1 MADSR
6 QLSPTSTLHD
16 DRDQRQ
22 HAASAMEK
30 VDLAER
36 GTAVPYDGAGT
47 AEHPYIVKFL
57 DGEQANPQNFSKGK
71 KWTITAV
78 SAISTLC
85 IAFGSSIVSAAIPE
99 LTTVFHK
106 DLTVLTLSVSLYV
119 LGFAL
124 GPLLWAPFSEQWG
137 RRPIYIITYALF
149 AIFNIPCA
157 VAKNVETLLVC
168 RFLAGF
174 FGSSPLT
181 NSGGVISDMFSA
193 SERALAVSLYAAAP
207 FAGPVLGPI
216 VGGFVIMNTKWDWIF
231 WILVIFSFVMLFAGS
246 LNPETYAPVLLRRRA
261 AKLQAETGKVYRSMY
276 DLHPMFAA
284 PLPVKMKA
292 ALLRPFLLLIKEPI
306 CALFALYTACVY
318 GMLYCFFGAFP
329 LVYEYGRGWSPGVSG
344 LAFIPVGL
352 GMLGAIV
359 ANVFDNKRYVRKLIA
374 GGGIPLVPEERLPLC
389 CVAGVVLPIGLFAF
403 AWTSQAH
410 VHWIASMV
418 FSAFFGFSMVAIFL
432 SMLTYLVDA
441 YLLMAASALAANSVL
456 RSLFGFAF
464 PLFTRQMFHAMGN
477 SWALTFLA
485 FVSLVLAPIPFVF
498 YRYGAKIRAKSTFA
512 HQHKPAAAAPAAPAP
527 AAAPASADVSRTVTR
542 TLTRDEIERE
552 EVAMMD
558 LRQTESRRGDAETL
572 RKEGIDVDAQQ

>member
-1 MADSR
+1 MAESR

-16 DRDQRQ
+16 DRDQLQ
-22 HAASAMEK
+22 PSSVLEK
-30 VDLAER
+30 VDLAEK
-36 GTAVPYDGAGT
+36 GSAVPYDGAGT
-47 AEHPYIVKFL
+47 PESPYIVKFL
-57 DGEQANPQNFSKGK
+57 DGEQANPQNWTKTK
-71 KWTITAV
+71 KWTITAN

-85 IAFGSSIVSAAIPE
+85 IAFGSSVVSAAIPE
-99 LTTVFHK
+99 LTTVFNK

-207 FAGPVLGPI
+207 FAGPVIGPI
-216 VGGFVIMNTKWDWIF
+216 VGGFVIMNTSWHWIF
-231 WILVIFSFVMLFAGS
+231 WILVIFSFVMLLSGS

-261 AKLQAETGKVYRSMY
+261 AKLQADTGKVYRSMY

-306 CALFALYTACVY
+306 CLLFALYCAVVY
-318 GMLYCFFGAFP
+318 GFLYAFFGAFP
-329 LVYEYGRGWSPGVSG
+329 LVYEYARGWSPGISG

-352 GMLGAIV
+352 GMLGAII
-359 ANVFDNKRYVRKLIA
+359 ANIFDNKRYVRKLIA
-374 GGGIPLVPEERLPLC
+374 GGGVPLAPEERLPLC
-389 CVAGVVLPIGLFAF
+389 CVAGVVLPLGLFAF
-403 AWTSQAH
+403 AWTTLPH

-418 FSAFFGFSMVAIFL
+418 FAVFFGFSMVAIFL

-441 YLLMAASALAANSVL
+441 YLLMAASALAANAVL
-456 RSLFGFAF
+456 RSLVGFAF
-464 PLFTRQMFHAMGN
+464 PLFTRQMFARMGN
-477 SWALTFLA
+477 QWALTFFAFLA
-485 FVSLVLAPIPFVF
+485 LILAPIPFVF
-498 YRYGAKIRAKSTFA
+498 YIYGHKIRARSTFA
-512 HQHKPAAAAPAAPAP
+512 PQHKPSPPAAAAPT
-527 AAAPASADVSRTVTR
+527 ADLSRTVTR
-542 TLTRDEIERE
+542 TLTREEIERE

-558 LRQTESRRGDAETL
+558 LRQTESRREEAETL
-572 RKEGIDVDAQQ
+572 RKEGIDVDARA

>member
-16 DRDQRQ
+16 GDNQQ
-22 HAASAMEK
+22 SSSFEK
-30 VDLAER
+30 AKLAEQ
-36 GTAVPYDGAGT
+36 GANAPYDGQGS
-47 AEHPYIVKFL
+47 AESPYIVKWL
-57 DGEQANPQNFSKGK
+57 DGEQANPQNWSKTK
-71 KWTITAV
+71 KWTITAN

-85 IAFGSSIVSAAIPE
+85 IAFGSSIVSPAIPR

-137 RRPIYIITYALF
+137 RRPIFIITYALF

-216 VGGFVIMNTKWDWIF
+216 VGGFEVMNVKLEWLF
-231 WILVIFSFVMLFAGS
+231 WTLVIFSFVMLVSGS
-246 LNPETYAPVLLRRRA
+246 FNPETYSPVLLRRRA
-261 AKLQAETGKVYRSMY
+261 AKLEKETGKTYRSMY

-284 PLPVKMKA
+284 PFAVKMKA
-292 ALLRPFLLLIKEPI
+292 ALIRPFLLLIKEPI
-306 CALFALYTACVY
+306 CLFFALYMSVVY
-318 GMLYCFFGAFP
+318 GLLYCFFGAFP
-329 LVYEYGRGWSPGVSG
+329 LVYEYARGWSPGVSG

-352 GMLGAIV
+352 GMAGAIV

-374 GGGIPLVPEERLPLC
+374 GGGVPLAPEERLPLC
-389 CVAGVVLPIGLFAF
+389 CVAGVVLPLGLFAF
-403 AWTSQAH
+403 AWTTLPH

-418 FSAFFGFSMVAIFL
+418 FSVFFGFSMVAIFL

-441 YLLMAASALAANSVL
+441 YLLMAASALAANAVL
-456 RSLFGFAF
+456 RSLVGFAF
-464 PLFTRQMFHAMGN
+464 PLFTRQMFSKLGN
-477 SWALTFLA
+477 QWALTLIAFLA
-485 FVSLVLAPIPFVF
+485 LIMAPIPFVF
-498 YRYGAKIRAKSTFA
+498 YRYGPAIRARSTFA
-512 HQHKPAAAAPAAPAP
+512 PSHKPSPPAAPAAPAP
-527 AAAPASADVSRTVTR
+527 ASTDVSRTVTR
-542 TLTRDEIERE
+542 TLTREEIERE

-558 LRQTESRRGDAETL
+558 LRQTESRREEEETL
-572 RKEGIDVDAQQ
+572 RKEGVDVPTARQ

>member
-1 MADSR
+1 MAESR

-22 HAASAMEK
+22 HASSSALEK
-30 VDLAER
+30 VDLAEK
-36 GTAVPYDGAGT
+36 GSAVPYDGAGT
-47 AEHPYIVKFL
+47 AESPYIVKFL
-57 DGEQANPQNFSKGK
+57 DGEQANPQNWTKTK
-71 KWTITAV
+71 KTITAN

-85 IAFGSSIVSAAIPE
+85 IAFGSSVVSAAIPE
-99 LTTVFHK
+99 LTTVFGK

-137 RRPIYIITYALF
+137 RRPIFIITYALF

-207 FAGPVLGPI
+207 FAGPVIGPI
-216 VGGFVIMNTKWDWIF
+216 VGGFVIMNTSWHWIF
-231 WILVIFSFVMLFAGS
+231 WILTIFSFVMLFSGA

-261 AKLQAETGKVYRSMY
+261 AALQAETGKVYRSMY

-284 PLPVKMKA
+284 PFAVKMKA

-306 CALFALYTACVY
+306 CSLFALYTAVVY

-329 LVYEYGRGWSPGVSG
+329 LVFEYARGWSPGISG

-352 GMLGAIV
+352 GMVGAII

-374 GGGIPLVPEERLPLC
+374 GGGVPLAPEERLPLC
-389 CVAGVVLPIGLFAF
+389 CVAGVVLPLGLFAF
-403 AWTSQAH
+403 AWTTLPH
-410 VHWIASMV
+410 VHWIASMI
-418 FSAFFGFSMVAIFL
+418 FSVFFGFSMVAIFL
-432 SMLTYLVDA
+432 TMLTYLVDA
-441 YLLMAASALAANSVL
+441 YLLMAASALAANAVL
-456 RSLFGFAF
+456 RSLLGFAF
-464 PLFTRQMFHAMGN
+464 PLFTRQMFDKMGN
-477 SWALTFLA
+477 QWALTFLA
-485 FVSLVLAPIPFVF
+485 FLALVLAPIPFVF
-498 YRYGAKIRAKSTFA
+498 YIYGPKIRARSTFA
-512 HQHKPAAAAPAAPAP
+512 PQHKPAAPAVAAPAA
-527 AAAPASADVSRTVTR
+527 ASVNVSRTVTR
-542 TLTRDEIERE
+542 TFTQEEIERE
-552 EVAMMD
+552 DVAMMD
-558 LRQTESRRGDAETL
+558 LRQTESRREEAETL
-572 RKEGIDVDAQQ
+572 RKEGIDVNA

>member
-1 MADSR
+1 MTDSR

-16 DRDQRQ
+16 PDHRS
-22 HAASAMEK
+22 SALEK
-30 VDLAER
+30 VDLAEK
-36 GTAVPYDGAGT
+36 GSAVPYEGQGT
-47 AEHPYIVKFL
+47 TESPFIVKFL
-57 DGEQANPQNFSKGK
+57 DGEQANPQNWSKTK
-71 KWTITAV
+71 KWTITAN

-85 IAFGSSIVSAAIPE
+85 IAFGSSVVSAAIPD
-99 LTTVFHK
+99 LTVVFHK

-137 RRPIYIITYALF
+137 RRPIFIITYALF

-157 VAKNVETLLVC
+157 LANNVETLLIC

-216 VGGFVIMNTKWDWIF
+216 VGGFMIMNVEWRWIF
-231 WILVIFSFVMLFAGS
+231 WVLVIFSFVMLFSGS

-261 AKLQAETGKVYRSMY
+261 ARLEKETGKVHRSMY
-276 DLHPMFAA
+276 DLHPMFSA
-284 PLPVKMKA
+284 PFAVKMKA

-306 CALFALYTACVY
+306 CLLFALYCAVIY
-318 GMLYCFFGAFP
+318 GTLYCFFGAFP
-329 LVYEYGRGWSPGVSG
+329 LVFEYARGWSPGVSG

-352 GMLGAIV
+352 GMLSAII

-374 GGGIPLVPEERLPLC
+374 NGGNPLAPEERLPLC

-403 AWTSQAH
+403 AWTTLPH
-410 VHWIASMV
+410 VHWIASMI
-418 FSAFFGFSMVAIFL
+418 FSVFFGFSMVAIFL

-441 YLLMAASALAANSVL
+441 YLLMAASALAANAVM
-456 RSLFGFAF
+456 RSLVGFAF
-464 PLFTRQMFHAMGN
+464 PLFTHQMFTAMGN
-477 SWALTFLA
+477 QWALTLIAFITLA
-485 FVSLVLAPIPFVF
+485 MAPIPFVF
-498 YRYGAKIRAKSTFA
+498 YRYGPQIRARSTFA
-512 HQHKPAAAAPAAPAP
+512 PQHKPTPAPAP
-527 AAAPASADVSRTVTR
+527 AAPESSAPGSTVVSRTASR
-542 TLTRDEIERE
+542 TFSREDIERE
-552 EVAMMD
+552 DVENMD
-558 LRQTESRRGDAETL
+558 LRQTESRREELAEL
-572 RKEGIDVDAQQ
+572 EREGIDVHAAKAGRS

>member
-22 HAASAMEK
+22 HASSALEK
-30 VDLAER
+30 VDLAEK
-36 GTAVPYDGAGT
+36 GSAVPYDGAGT
-47 AEHPYIVKFL
+47 AESPYIVKFL
-57 DGEQANPQNFSKGK
+57 DGEQANPQNWTKTK
-71 KWTITAV
+71 KWTITAN

-85 IAFGSSIVSAAIPE
+85 IAFGSSVVSAAIPE
-99 LTTVFHK
+99 LTTVFGK

-137 RRPIYIITYALF
+137 RRPIFIITYALF

-207 FAGPVLGPI
+207 FAGPVIGPI
-216 VGGFVIMNTKWDWIF
+216 VGGFVIMNTSWHWIF
-231 WILVIFSFVMLFAGS
+231 WILTIFSFVMLFSGA

-261 AKLQAETGKVYRSMY
+261 AALQKETGKVYRSMY

-284 PLPVKMKA
+284 PFAVKMKA

-306 CALFALYTACVY
+306 CSLFALYTSAVY

-329 LVYEYGRGWSPGVSG
+329 LVFEYARGWSPGISG

-352 GMLGAIV
+352 GMVGAIV

-374 GGGIPLVPEERLPLC
+374 GGGVPLAPEERLPLC
-389 CVAGVVLPIGLFAF
+389 CVAGVVLPLGLFAF
-403 AWTSQAH
+403 AWTTLPH
-410 VHWIASMV
+410 VHWIASMI
-418 FSAFFGFSMVAIFL
+418 FSVFFGFSMVAIFL
-432 SMLTYLVDA
+432 TMLTYLVDA
-441 YLLMAASALAANSVL
+441 YLLMAASALAANAVL
-456 RSLFGFAF
+456 RSLLGFAF
-464 PLFTRQMFHAMGN
+464 PLFTRQMFNKMGN
-477 SWALTFLA
+477 QWALTFLA
-485 FVSLVLAPIPFVF
+485 FLALVMAPIPFIF
-498 YRYGAKIRAKSTFA
+498 YIYGPKIRARSTFA
-512 HQHKPAAAAPAAPAP
+512 PQHKPAAP
-527 AAAPASADVSRTVTR
+527 AAAAPPTASVNVSRTVTR
-542 TLTRDEIERE
+542 TFTREEIERE

-558 LRQTESRRGDAETL
+558 LRQTESRREEAETL
-572 RKEGIDVDAQQ
+572 RKEGIDVDA

>member
-1 MADSR
+1 MAESR
-6 QLSPTSTLHD
+6 QLLPTSTLHD

-22 HAASAMEK
+22 HASSSALEK
-30 VDLAER
+30 VDLAEK
-36 GTAVPYDGAGT
+36 GSAVPYDGAGT
-47 AEHPYIVKFL
+47 PESPYIVKFL
-57 DGEQANPQNFSKGK
+57 DGEQANPQNWTKTK
-71 KWTITAV
+71 KWTITAN

-85 IAFGSSIVSAAIPE
+85 IAFGSSVVSAAIPE
-99 LTTVFHK
+99 LTTVFGK

-137 RRPIYIITYALF
+137 RRPIFIITYALF

-207 FAGPVLGPI
+207 FAGPVIGPI
-216 VGGFVIMNTKWDWIF
+216 VGGFVIMNTSWHWIF
-231 WILVIFSFVMLFAGS
+231 WILTIFSFVMLFSGA

-261 AKLQAETGKVYRSMY
+261 AALQKETGKVYRSMY

-284 PLPVKMKA
+284 PFAVKMKA

-306 CALFALYTACVY
+306 CSLFALYTACVY

-329 LVYEYGRGWSPGVSG
+329 LVFEYARGWSPGISG

-352 GMLGAIV
+352 GMVGAII

-374 GGGIPLVPEERLPLC
+374 GGGVPLAPEERLPLC
-389 CVAGVVLPIGLFAF
+389 CVAGVVLPLGLFAF
-403 AWTSQAH
+403 AWTTLPH
-410 VHWIASMV
+410 VHWIASMI
-418 FSAFFGFSMVAIFL
+418 FSVFFGFSMVAIFL
-432 SMLTYLVDA
+432 TMLTYLVDA
-441 YLLMAASALAANSVL
+441 YLLMAASALAANAVL
-456 RSLFGFAF
+456 RSLLGFAF
-464 PLFTRQMFHAMGN
+464 PLFTRQMFNKMGN
-477 SWALTFLA
+477 QWALTFLA
-485 FVSLVLAPIPFVF
+485 FLALIMAPIPFVF
-498 YRYGAKIRAKSTFA
+498 YIYGPKIRARSTFA
-512 HQHKPAAAAPAAPAP
+512 PQHKPAAP
-527 AAAPASADVSRTVTR
+527 AAAAPPAASVDVSRTVTR
-542 TLTRDEIERE
+542 TFTREEIERE

-558 LRQTESRRGDAETL
+558 LRQTESRREEAETL
-572 RKEGIDVDAQQ
+572 RKEGVDVVA